1 MSSVFPTNEHRI
13 ERVLRVAAGLALI
26 ALAYTGSIGAWGYIG
41 AIPVVT
47 GLIGSCP
54 IYTMLGMSTCPVRTG
69 RSAN

>member
-1 MSSVFPTNEHRI
+1 MSSLLPVNEHPI
-13 ERVLRVAAGLALI
+13 ERVLRVVAGLALV
-26 ALAYTGSIGAWGYIG
+26 AFAYTGSIGPWGYIG
-41 AIPVVT
+41 AIPLIT